1 MTDRKSWDRVP
12 FWVKE
17 LKEHEPNC
25 ALYICGTK
33 EDLLES
39 HERGLDELVVQ
50 RFCVDNNAQYFET
63 SSRTGSN
70 VDALFRA
77 IAEHYTRD
85 TPGHGSTD
93 SPWASSSEAVQGSGT
108 GETER
113 IEATNEAML
122 TPLVVCVWL
131 VAGMR
136 RRGRAR
142 KGPAKDELLFVRHMH
157 ASLCSPVAR

>member
-1 MTDRKSWDRVP
+1 VTERKSWDRVP

-25 ALYICGTK
+25 ALYVCGTK

-93 SPWASSSEAVQGSGT
+93 SPWASSSEAVQASGT
-108 GETER
+108 AASGR
-113 IEATNEAML
+113 SGPAREAVL
-122 TPLVVCVWL
+122 TPLGCL
-131 VAGMR
+131 RRMAGGLACAGEVALGK
-136 RRGRAR
+136 GRP
-142 KGPAKDELLFVRHMH
+142 KMNC
-157 ASLCSPVAR
+157 CS